1 MKPILRFALYNIY
14 AFAIPFIAGL
24 LFLLVGGIAAGQ
36 NVWLI
41 VPLTLI
47 FGIMC
52 LIGIVVCGGL
62 LGIANFSFYR
72 LSVDKFSPKHKLYTL
87 LFSGGLFVLVAFIPV
102 LLGAA
107 VFGLTFL
114 AFVLAGTV
122 SSLIGLWLA
131 MTKTELKVE

>member
-72 LSVDKFSPKHKLYTL
+72 LSVDKFPSKYKLYTL
-87 LFSGGLFVLVAFIPV
+87 LFSGGFFVLVSFIPI